1 MLSQRMGLTQKQTS
15 LHKYFPRNMCLKN
28 DLYNNHISGMDLS
41 NNKESLQTINDDD
54 IREKVRIETDDYRRV
69 LPITKAKEWGL
80 HGGPGNGSGNRA
92 KISKLF
98 DHFTIFADNRSCY
111 PVPKNLEPTKEQLEI
126 IEDYKKTLSNQRGTC
141 GFFIVGL
148 KDIRERDSRPIRED
162 ISCYYKKRTC
172 VRCGSNKDLI
182 PDHKNDLYNDPR
194 VLNRNTQTLDDFQSF
209 CNGCNLIK
217 RGVSQKRDKEG
228 KRQPPPPDIVAANGG
243 ILYTTG
249 DESYDPNDPNALVGT
264 YWYDPIEFGKQCI
277 EIRNI
282 EIRKKLLDAGVPS
295 DIIDSAIDG

>member
-1 MLSQRMGLTQKQTS
+1 
-15 LHKYFPRNMCLKN
+15 
-28 DLYNNHISGMDLS
+28 MDLS
-41 NNKESLQTINDDD
+41 NNKDSLQTINDDD

-80 HGGPGNGSGNRA
+80 HSGPGNGSGPRK

-98 DHFTIFADNRSCY
+98 DHFTIYAENKDCTFVGSSSKY
-111 PVPKNLEPTKEQLEI
+111 LEPTKEQLEI
-126 IEDYKKTLSNQRGTC
+126 IEDYKKTLSNQSGTC
-141 GFFIVGL
+141 GFLIVGL
-148 KDIRERDSRPIRED
+148 NSRGKDSRPIRED
-162 ISCYYKKRTC
+162 IKSYYKKRPC
-172 VRCGSNKDLI
+172 VRCGSFKQLHR
-182 PDHKNDLYNDPR
+182 DHKNDLYNDPR
-194 VLNRNTQTLDDFQSF
+194 VLNRNTQTIDDFQSL

-282 EIRKKLLDAGVPS
+282 EIRKKLFDAGVS
-295 DIIDSAIDG
+295 SEIIDSAIDG